1 MMSNYLCICNCVLCC
16 VPYAFCFWN
25 CELTTIWLAIWFF
38 VNGCIFQDSIL
49 GLLSGTYSL
58 SEFTDT
64 LPSLPLESFA
74 LFLFML
80 CNIIMLMMII
90 NTPPGNDYSNR
101 SEKFYTLNC
110 FQCLLMFY
118 TQSSFSSE
126 YKFILLLCPLVFGML
141 YGCTAK
147 FDVARCTTLCA
158 IWAFFNI
165 AQYFGPWTYS
175 KAFEVAIYW
184 AVLPFIEFSLVVYA
198 CGGAVSLTLEAFE
211 SARHK
216 IPSRYPTK
224 RYYNINSSNFTSG
237 YIFGIILAYTLLSGL
252 EYILKIMHGYYPTA
266 NSFIFFGAY
275 LCPLGE
281 LAIYHNAYDI
291 HKCNISKLSF
301 LSYTSILGSAYVVRY
316 AFNL

>member
-1 MMSNYLCICNCVLCC
+1 MSNYLCICNCVLCC

-25 CELTTIWLAIWFF
+25 CELTTIWLAIWLL
-38 VNGCIFQDSIL
+38 VNGYIFQDSIL

-74 LFLFML
+74 LFLFILCIIVML
-80 CNIIMLMMII
+80 AMII
-90 NTPPGNDYSNR
+90 KTHPGNDYSHR
-101 SEKFYTLNC
+101 SEKFYILNC

-126 YKFILLLCPLVFGML
+126 YRLILLLCPLVFGVL

-147 FDVARCTTLCA
+147 FDIGGFFWLCT

-175 KAFEVAIYW
+175 NAFEFAIYW
-184 AVLPFIEFSLVVYA
+184 AVLPFIEFWLVGYS
-198 CGGAVSLTLEAFE
+198 CGGVVFLTLEAFE
-211 SARHK
+211 SARRK
-216 IPSRYPTK
+216 KSSRYPTK
-224 RYYNINSSNFTSG
+224 RYYNINSSNFTTD
-237 YIFGIILAYTLLSGL
+237 YIVGLILAYTLLSGL
-252 EYILKIMHGYYPTA
+252 EYILKMMHGYYTA
-266 NSFIFFGAY
+266 TNSLIFFAAY

-281 LAIYHNAYDI
+281 LAVYHDTYDT
-291 HKCNISKLSF
+291 HKCNVSKLSF

-316 AFNL
+316 VFSL